1 MGLARGCSRT
11 TRSVGSGR
19 SSCHTF
25 ERGGASGRPATPW
38 RTDTLETRSGE
49 VRVCQCG
56 ATWTHIYIYTYI
68 YIYSASHCRYF
79 TLLPLWLVAASRI
92 APTAPNSRRD
102 THLRD
107 STYFTFSLSFSFT
120 CTLIYIDRFK
130 IKEKDESLINK
141 KK

>member
-1 MGLARGCSRT
+1 MGDALVRLGAWALVDRVATLLREGAQVDDRRLLGERT
-11 TRSVGSGR
+11 LWRRVGGSACL
-19 SSCHTF
+19 SMWSHMD
-25 ERGGASGRPATPW
+25 SY
-38 RTDTLETRSGE
+38 
-49 VRVCQCG
+49 
-56 ATWTHIYIYTYI
+56 IYIYTYI

-130 IKEKDESLINK
+130 IKEKDESLINM
-141 KK
+141 